1 MNDDIKKEL
10 NKIYKL
16 TGIKLSI
23 ENEDEVSIS
32 ALKKISTAYKEK
44 YSSANILL
52 NILNGIYPDKEQAHA
67 LQSLNIKSD
76 TKMRLYLIYVPTK
89 IDETIKKII
98 TSLFPGRSSAYL
110 CSLDSTHLCFL
121 YLGEDNIAHPLLDV
135 IETEGMTGA
144 YIAYSDIFSDTSLLQ
159 KEYLD
164 LRQALIISGIFCSD
178 KKIIS
183 PNDLGTGELIYNIPK
198 PVCENFLKRHFGGVI
213 DDDSMH
219 LATTFLHH
227 NLSIAETSRYM
238 HMHRNTLVYRLEQI
252 EKKYGIDIKTFE
264 GADIFNIAILITNF
278 LKVRNNE

>member
-32 ALKKISTAYKEK
+32 ALKKISAAYKEK

-67 LQSLNIKSD
+67 LQSLSIKPD

-89 IDETIKKII
+89 INETIKKII
-98 TSLFPGRSSAYL
+98 TSLFPGRSSEYL

-159 KEYLD
+159 REYLD
-164 LRQALIISGIFCSD
+164 LRQALLISGIFCSD
-178 KKIIS
+178 KKLIS
-183 PNDLGTGELIYNIPK
+183 PNDLGLGELIYNIPR

-213 DDDSMH
+213 DDESMH

-278 LKVRNNE
+278 LKVKNNE

>member
-98 TSLFPGRSSAYL
+98 TSLFPGRSSEYL

-213 DDDSMH
+213 DDESMH

>member
-67 LQSLNIKSD
+67 LQSLNIKPD

-98 TSLFPGRSSAYL
+98 TSLFPGRSSEYL

-164 LRQALIISGIFCSD
+164 LRQALLISEIFCSD
-178 KKIIS
+178 KKLIS
-183 PNDLGTGELIYNIPK
+183 PNDLGTGELIYNIPR
-198 PVCENFLKRHFGGVI
+198 PVCEKFLKRHFGGVI
-213 DDDSMH
+213 DDESMQ
-219 LATTFLHH
+219 LATTFIHH

-278 LKVRNNE
+278 LKVKNNE

>member
-32 ALKKISTAYKEK
+32 ALKKISAAYKEK

-67 LQSLNIKSD
+67 LQSLNIKPD

-98 TSLFPGRSSAYL
+98 TSLFPGRSSEYL

-159 KEYLD
+159 REYLD
-164 LRQALIISGIFCSD
+164 LRQALIISEIFCSD

-183 PNDLGTGELIYNIPK
+183 PNDLGPGEIIYNIPK
-198 PVCENFLKRHFGGVI
+198 PVCEKFLKRHFGGMI
-213 DDDSMH
+213 DD
-219 LATTFLHH
+219 
-227 NLSIAETSRYM
+227 
-238 HMHRNTLVYRLEQI
+238 
-252 EKKYGIDIKTFE
+252 
-264 GADIFNIAILITNF
+264 
-278 LKVRNNE
+278 

>member
-67 LQSLNIKSD
+67 LQSLNIKPD

-89 IDETIKKII
+89 IDESIKKII
-98 TSLFPGRSSAYL
+98 TSLFPGRSSEYL

-135 IETEGMTGA
+135 IETEGMTVA

-164 LRQALIISGIFCSD
+164 LRQALIISEIFCSD

-183 PNDLGTGELIYNIPK
+183 PNVLGTGELIYNIPR

-213 DDDSMH
+213 DDESMQ
-219 LATTFLHH
+219 LVTTFLHH

-278 LKVRNNE
+278 LKVKNNE

>member
-52 NILNGIYPDKEQAHA
+52 NILNGIYPDKEQTHA
-67 LQSLNIKSD
+67 LQSLNIKPD

-98 TSLFPGRSSAYL
+98 TSLFPGRSSEYL

-159 KEYLD
+159 REYLD

-178 KKIIS
+178 KKLIS

-213 DDDSMH
+213 DDESMH
-219 LATTFLHH
+219 LAATFLHH
-227 NLSIAETSRYM
+227 NLSIAETSRHM

-278 LKVRNNE
+278 LKVKNNE

>member
-32 ALKKISTAYKEK
+32 ALKKISAAYKEK

-52 NILNGIYPDKEQAHA
+52 NILNGIYPAKEQSHA
-67 LQSLNIKSD
+67 LQSLNIKPD

-98 TSLFPGRSSAYL
+98 TSLFPGRSSEYL
-110 CSLDSTHLCFL
+110 CSLDSTHICFL

-164 LRQALIISGIFCSD
+164 LRQALLISGIFCSD

-183 PNDLGTGELIYNIPK
+183 PNDLGTGELIYNIPR

-213 DDDSMH
+213 DDESMQ
-219 LATTFLHH
+219 LAATFIHH

-278 LKVRNNE
+278 LKVKNNE

>member
-89 IDETIKKII
+89 IDENIKKII
-98 TSLFPGRSSAYL
+98 TSLFPGRSSEYL

-164 LRQALIISGIFCSD
+164 LRQALLISGIFCSD

-183 PNDLGTGELIYNIPK
+183 PNDLGTGELIYNIPR

-219 LATTFLHH
+219 LAATFLHH

-278 LKVRNNE
+278 LKVKNNE

>member
-32 ALKKISTAYKEK
+32 ALKKISAAYKEK

-52 NILNGIYPDKEQAHA
+52 NILNGIYPVKEQAHA
-67 LQSLNIKSD
+67 LQSLNIKPD

-89 IDETIKKII
+89 IDESIKKII
-98 TSLFPGRSSAYL
+98 TSLFPGRSSEYL

-121 YLGEDNIAHPLLDV
+121 YLGEDNIAHPLLNV

-164 LRQALIISGIFCSD
+164 LRQALLISGIFCSD
-178 KKIIS
+178 KKLIS
-183 PNDLGTGELIYNIPK
+183 PNGLGTGELIYNIPK
-198 PVCENFLKRHFGGVI
+198 PVCEKFLKRHFGGMI
-213 DDDSMH
+213 DDESIQ
-219 LATTFLHH
+219 LAATFLHH

-278 LKVRNNE
+278 LKVKNNE

>member
-67 LQSLNIKSD
+67 LQSLNIKPD

-89 IDETIKKII
+89 IDESIKKII
-98 TSLFPGRSSAYL
+98 TSLFPGRSSEYL

-159 KEYLD
+159 NEYLD
-164 LRQALIISGIFCSD
+164 LRQALLISGIFCSD

-183 PNDLGTGELIYNIPK
+183 PNDLGTGELIYNIPR
-198 PVCENFLKRHFGGVI
+198 PVCENFLKKHFGGVI
-213 DDDSMH
+213 DDESMH
-219 LATTFLHH
+219 LATTFIHH

-278 LKVRNNE
+278 LKVKNNE

>member
-67 LQSLNIKSD
+67 LHSLNIKPD

-98 TSLFPGRSSAYL
+98 TSLFPGRSSEYL
-110 CSLDSTHLCFL
+110 CSLDSTHICFL

-164 LRQALIISGIFCSD
+164 LRQALLISGIFCSD

-213 DDDSMH
+213 DDESMH

-278 LKVRNNE
+278 LKVKNNE

>member
-32 ALKKISTAYKEK
+32 ALKKISAAYKEK

-67 LQSLNIKSD
+67 LKSLNIKPD

-98 TSLFPGRSSAYL
+98 TSLFPGRSSEYL

-164 LRQALIISGIFCSD
+164 LRQALLISGIFCSD

-183 PNDLGTGELIYNIPK
+183 PNDLGTGELIYNIPR
-198 PVCENFLKRHFGGVI
+198 PVCENFLKKHFGGVI
-213 DDDSMH
+213 DDESMH
-219 LATTFLHH
+219 LATTFIHH

-278 LKVRNNE
+278 LKVKNNE

>member
-1 MNDDIKKEL
+1 MNDIKKEL

-32 ALKKISTAYKEK
+32 ALKKISAAYKEK

-67 LQSLNIKSD
+67 LQSLSIKPD

-89 IDETIKKII
+89 INETIKKII
-98 TSLFPGRSSAYL
+98 TSLFPGRSSEYL

-159 KEYLD
+159 REYLD
-164 LRQALIISGIFCSD
+164 LRQALLISGIFCSD
-178 KKIIS
+178 KKLIS
-183 PNDLGTGELIYNIPK
+183 PNDLGLGELIYNIPR

-213 DDDSMH
+213 DDESMH

-278 LKVRNNE
+278 LKVKNNE

>member
-67 LQSLNIKSD
+67 LHSLNIKPD

-98 TSLFPGRSSAYL
+98 TSLFPGRSSEYL
-110 CSLDSTHLCFL
+110 CSLDSTHICFL

-164 LRQALIISGIFCSD
+164 LRQALLISGIFCSD
-178 KKIIS
+178 KKMIS

-213 DDDSMH
+213 DDESMH

-278 LKVRNNE
+278 LKVKNNE

>member
-32 ALKKISTAYKEK
+32 ALKKISAAYKEK

-67 LQSLNIKSD
+67 LQSLSIKPD

-89 IDETIKKII
+89 INETIKKII
-98 TSLFPGRSSAYL
+98 TSLFPGRSSEYL

-159 KEYLD
+159 REYLD
-164 LRQALIISGIFCSD
+164 LRQALLISGIFCSD

-183 PNDLGTGELIYNIPK
+183 PNDLGLGELIYNIPR

-213 DDDSMH
+213 DDESMH

-278 LKVRNNE
+278 LKVKNNE

>member
-32 ALKKISTAYKEK
+32 ALKKISAAYKEK

-67 LQSLNIKSD
+67 LQSLSIKPD

-89 IDETIKKII
+89 INETIKKII
-98 TSLFPGRSSAYL
+98 TSLFPGRSSEYL

-164 LRQALIISGIFCSD
+164 LRQALLISGIFCSD
-178 KKIIS
+178 KKLIS
-183 PNDLGTGELIYNIPK
+183 PNDLGLGELIYNIPR

-213 DDDSMH
+213 DDESMH

-278 LKVRNNE
+278 LKVKNNE

>member
-32 ALKKISTAYKEK
+32 ALKKISAAYKEK

-67 LQSLNIKSD
+67 LHSLNIKPD

-89 IDETIKKII
+89 INETIKKII
-98 TSLFPGRSSAYL
+98 TSLFPGRSSEYL

-164 LRQALIISGIFCSD
+164 LRQALLISGIFCSD
-178 KKIIS
+178 KKLIS

-213 DDDSMH
+213 DDESMQ

-227 NLSIAETSRYM
+227 NLSIAETSRHM

-264 GADIFNIAILITNF
+264 GADIFNIAIMITNF
-278 LKVRNNE
+278 LKVKNNE

>member
-76 TKMRLYLIYVPTK
+76 TKMRLYIIYVHTK
-89 IDETIKKII
+89 IDENIKKII
-98 TSLFPGRSSAYL
+98 TSLFPGRSSEYL

-164 LRQALIISGIFCSD
+164 LRQALLISGIFCSD

-183 PNDLGTGELIYNIPK
+183 PNDLGTGELIYNIPR

-219 LATTFLHH
+219 LAATFLHH

-278 LKVRNNE
+278 LKVKNNE

>member
-23 ENEDEVSIS
+23 ENENEVSIS

-52 NILNGIYPDKEQAHA
+52 NILNGIYPAKEQPHA
-67 LQSLNIKSD
+67 LQSLNIKPD

-89 IDETIKKII
+89 INDNIKKII
-98 TSLFPGRSSAYL
+98 TSLFPGRSSEYL

-121 YLGEDNIAHPLLDV
+121 YLGEDNIAHPLLNV
-135 IETEGMTGA
+135 IETEGMTVA
-144 YIAYSDIFSDTSLLQ
+144 YIAYSDIFSEISLLQ

-164 LRQALIISGIFCSD
+164 LRQALVISEIFYSD

-183 PNDLGTGELIYNIPK
+183 PNDLGTGELIYNIPR
-198 PVCENFLKRHFGGVI
+198 PVCEKFLKKHFGGVI
-213 DDDSMH
+213 DDDSMQ
-219 LATTFLHH
+219 LAATFLHH

-278 LKVRNNE
+278 LKVKNNE

>member
-16 TGIKLSI
+16 TGIKLSV

-67 LQSLNIKSD
+67 LHSLNIKPD

-98 TSLFPGRSSAYL
+98 TSLFPGRSSEYL

-159 KEYLD
+159 REYLD

-183 PNDLGTGELIYNIPK
+183 PNDLGPGELIYNIPR

-213 DDDSMH
+213 DDESMQ
-219 LATTFLHH
+219 LVTTFLHH

-278 LKVRNNE
+278 LKVKNNE

>member
-32 ALKKISTAYKEK
+32 ALKKISAAYKEK

-67 LQSLNIKSD
+67 LQSLSIKPD

-89 IDETIKKII
+89 INETIKKII
-98 TSLFPGRSSAYL
+98 TSLFPGRSSEYL

-159 KEYLD
+159 REYLD
-164 LRQALIISGIFCSD
+164 LRQALLISGIFCSD
-178 KKIIS
+178 KKLIS
-183 PNDLGTGELIYNIPK
+183 PNDLGLGELIYNIPR

-213 DDDSMH
+213 NDESMH

-278 LKVRNNE
+278 LKVKNNE

>member
-23 ENEDEVSIS
+23 ENENEVSIS

-52 NILNGIYPDKEQAHA
+52 NILNGIYPAKEQPHA
-67 LQSLNIKSD
+67 LQSLNIKPD

-98 TSLFPGRSSAYL
+98 TSLFPGRSSEYL

-121 YLGEDNIAHPLLDV
+121 YLGEDNITHPLLNV
-135 IETEGMTGA
+135 IETEGMTVA
-144 YIAYSDIFSDTSLLQ
+144 YIAYSDIFSEISLLQ

-164 LRQALIISGIFCSD
+164 LRQALVISEIFYSD

-183 PNDLGTGELIYNIPK
+183 PNDLGMGELIYNIPR
-198 PVCENFLKRHFGGVI
+198 PVCEKFLKKHFGGVI
-213 DDDSMH
+213 DDDSMQ
-219 LATTFLHH
+219 LAATFLHH

-278 LKVRNNE
+278 LKVKNNE

>member
-98 TSLFPGRSSAYL
+98 TSLFPGRSSEYL

>member
-52 NILNGIYPDKEQAHA
+52 NILNGIYPVKEQAHA
-67 LQSLNIKSD
+67 LQSLNIKPD

-89 IDETIKKII
+89 IDESIKKII
-98 TSLFPGRSSAYL
+98 TSLFPGRSSEYL

-121 YLGEDNIAHPLLDV
+121 YLGEDNIAHPLLNV

-164 LRQALIISGIFCSD
+164 LRQALLISGIFCSD
-178 KKIIS
+178 KKLIS
-183 PNDLGTGELIYNIPK
+183 PNGLGTGELIYNIPK
-198 PVCENFLKRHFGGVI
+198 PVCEKFLKRHFGGMI
-213 DDDSMH
+213 DDESIQ
-219 LATTFLHH
+219 LAATFLHH

-278 LKVRNNE
+278 LKVKNNE

>member
-32 ALKKISTAYKEK
+32 ALKKISAAYKEK

-52 NILNGIYPDKEQAHA
+52 NILNGIYPDREKAHA
-67 LQSLNIKSD
+67 LQSLNIKPD

-98 TSLFPGRSSAYL
+98 TSLFPGRSSEYL

-164 LRQALIISGIFCSD
+164 LRQALLISGIFCSD

-213 DDDSMH
+213 DDESMH

-227 NLSIAETSRYM
+227 NLSIAETSRHM

-278 LKVRNNE
+278 LKVKNNE

>member
-67 LQSLNIKSD
+67 LHSLNIKPD

-98 TSLFPGRSSAYL
+98 TSLFPGRSSEYL

-159 KEYLD
+159 REYLD

-178 KKIIS
+178 KKLIS

-213 DDDSMH
+213 DDESIQ

-227 NLSIAETSRYM
+227 NLSIAETSRHM

-278 LKVRNNE
+278 LKVKNNE